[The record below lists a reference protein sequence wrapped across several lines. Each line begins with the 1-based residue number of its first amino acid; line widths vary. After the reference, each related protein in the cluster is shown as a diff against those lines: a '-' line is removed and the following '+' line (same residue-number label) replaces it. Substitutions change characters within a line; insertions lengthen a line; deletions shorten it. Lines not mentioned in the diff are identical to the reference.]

1 MPNNPSPLP
10 RWMLILLL
18 ILGIIAISFSSI
30 FIRWSHAQA
39 SVMAMYRLFLTC
51 LLLLPFMLRSRPPL
65 RSISRRDWGQMAAS
79 GIFLALHF
87 LFWMKSLSYTSVASS
102 TILLALEP
110 ILVLAG
116 AYWVFR
122 ERTTARAVMGM
133 SAAIIGAALIGWG
146 DVGISG
152 TALKGDLLSLIGT
165 AAVAVHLLI
174 GQSAAKRIPSLFY
187 SMTVFL
193 VAALSFLLYNLAMSI
208 PVLGYSLREWGIF
221 ALLALVP
228 TIFGHVLFNW
238 LLQYVNA
245 ATVSMSVLGEPV
257 GATILAYLLLGEGL
271 NLMQGIAGFI
281 IIGGVWTFMR
291 HNHVK
296 YE

>member
-133 SAAIIGAALIGWG
+133 SAAIVGAALIGWG

-193 VAALSFLLYNLAMSI
+193 VAALSFLLYNLATGI